1 MLSHGAARPLAVG
14 GGPEMT
20 EYPALCS
27 VCGCPIQLLSD
38 GYQGKTKGTIVDA
51 LRRHSEVVHPER
63 MPE

>member
-1 MLSHGAARPLAVG
+1 
-14 GGPEMT
+14 MT